1 MLPIRS
7 KVLDQLSFRDFLKQ
21 VREASLDAYS
31 FQDIPF
37 EKLVEELQ
45 PERDLSRH
53 PIFQVMFSL
62 QNQPREPL
70 QLGDL
75 NINTI
80 SGLGVSAKYDLSLY
94 LEEKP
99 DGIQGYFEY
108 ATALFERSASGCWCS
123 GTSRSMNTGNL
134 HAGFCLGGTSAR
146 RHAYSVRYQR
156 ESVFGVRLR
165 TGYR

>member
-1 MLPIRS
+1 VLPIRS

-70 QLGDL
+70 QFGDL

-99 DGIQGYFEY
+99 EGIQGYFEY
-108 ATALFERSASGCWCS
+108 ATALFDRSTIGRGSSLPSTLECC
-123 GTSRSMNTGNL
+123 
-134 HAGFCLGGTSAR
+134 
-146 RHAYSVRYQR
+146 VR
-156 ESVFGVRLR
+156 
-165 TGYR
+165 